1 MAKNDVKC
9 KKMYEKSF
17 SVLTRHGVRKSYS
30 KKIACTPISH
40 LTLIMYDGND
50 RKLQVMSNFPRL
62 QSLF

>member
-40 LTLIMYDGND
+40 LPLIMYAHLGKIDWN
-50 RKLQVMSNFPRL
+50 KT
-62 QSLF
+62 